1 MDLKEKKLSGE
12 VLYSGKVV
20 RLEKDRVLCPN
31 GITSYRE
38 IIRHPGGA
46 AILCITKDRQVLLIK
61 QYRYAYDDFLYEIP
75 AGKLE
80 VGEDPEKAALREFEE
95 ETGNK
100 AKTIEFLNVIYPSC
114 GYTSEKIY
122 LYFVKDFDKSQTH
135 FDEDEVI
142 ETQMMAYEDVL
153 KAIQE
158 GKIQDAKTICA
169 LMSYHLRYE

>member
-61 QYRYAYDDFLYEIP
+61 QYRYAYDDFYM
-75 AGKLE
+75 KYR
-80 VGEDPEKAALREFEE
+80 PESWK
-95 ETGNK
+95 
-100 AKTIEFLNVIYPSC
+100 
-114 GYTSEKIY
+114 SEKIR
-122 LYFVKDFDKSQTH
+122 KK
-135 FDEDEVI
+135 
-142 ETQMMAYEDVL
+142 
-153 KAIQE
+153 
-158 GKIQDAKTICA
+158 
-169 LMSYHLRYE
+169 RR

>member
-1 MDLKEKKLSGE
+1 M
-12 VLYSGKVV
+12 
-20 RLEKDRVLCPN
+20 
-31 GITSYRE
+31 
-38 IIRHPGGA
+38 
-46 AILCITKDRQVLLIK
+46 
-61 QYRYAYDDFLYEIP
+61 
-75 AGKLE
+75 E

-122 LYFVKDFDKSQTH
+122 LYLVKDFDKSQTH